1 MMILKK
7 IIVFILLFMFI
18 VPVVGCGNNNEDP
31 EEGANPPSQQTPV
44 DPNANFGDPVVPEKE
59 IVSLGVLDVMVSN
72 AIIQEDEYTLNDA
85 YYAKAPYLV
94 KRGAVKEGDEGYK
107 TCIDESKIN
116 ASYQAK
122 KLTFNDNSSEVKVLV
137 NGAQENEDV
146 LVTISVYVENF
157 SIRFLANED
166 EVIAE
171 TLLPNSWNKLTY
183 LSKVKKDSGDNLYVS
198 LKIDKIY
205 GSAVYFKDIAVKTYI
220 VEKNLLGGAILY
232 QLPSQTKMNASEY
245 EQNESYVLLTP
256 DKKIIVM
263 DGGCAG
269 DGEYLYNFIKCL
281 GNEVEAWFI
290 SHPHSDH
297 YMALTT
303 LLQNYELKINKL
315 YYDFG
320 DMNWIINNSP
330 SSMPLIQEFEKQV
343 KLHGITVQ
351 KPHKDDV
358 YEFGTVKVKV
368 LNNAEH
374 YSYYGGIDGMNSL
387 SIIYKV
393 YTANAS
399 ILFLGDADIDQGKWL
414 LENVSAEDLK
424 STIVQMAHHG
434 QNGVD
439 EDLYKAISPKICLW
453 PNVEWIWHNRYDTNS
468 YSTYYTRHWMQ
479 ELGVVKNYLAK
490 DGLCVIK

>member
-1 MMILKK
+1 MIFKK

-18 VPVVGCGNNNEDP
+18 VPVVGCGNNNKDP
-31 EEGANPPSQQTPV
+31 DEGTYPPSPQTPV

-59 IVSLGVLDVMVSN
+59 IVSLGVLDVMASN
-72 AIIQEDEYTLNDA
+72 ALIEEGAYSLTDA
-85 YYAKAPYLV
+85 YYAKVPYLV
-94 KRGAVKEGDEGYK
+94 KRGVVKEGDEGYK
-107 TCIDESKIN
+107 EHIDESKMN
-116 ASYQAK
+116 ATYQAK
-122 KLTFNDNSSEVKVLV
+122 KLTFSENSSEIKIFVD
-137 NGAQENEDV
+137 GAEENEDV
-146 LVTISVYVENF
+146 LVTMCVYTENF
-157 SIRFLANED
+157 SIRFSANEN
-166 EVIAE
+166 EVVAD

-183 LSKVKKDSGDNLYVS
+183 ISKVQKGSGNNLYVS
-198 LKIDKIY
+198 FMIDKIY
-205 GSAVYFKDIAVKTYI
+205 GSAVYVKDVAVKTYI

-232 QLPSQTKMNASEY
+232 QLPSQEKINSTEY
-245 EQNESYVLLTP
+245 NQNESYVLLTP

-263 DGGCAG
+263 DGGNAG

-297 YMALTT
+297 YMALTN
-303 LLQNYELKINKL
+303 LLQNYELNIKKL

-330 SSMPLIQEFEKQV
+330 GSMPLIQEFEKQV
-343 KLHGITVQ
+343 KLHGIPVQ
-351 KPHKDDV
+351 KPVKDDV
-358 YEFGTVKVKV
+358 YEFGSVKVKV

-374 YSYYGGIDGMNSL
+374 YSYYGGIGGMNSL

-399 ILFLGDADIDQGKWL
+399 ILFLGDADIDEGAWL
-414 LENVSAEDLK
+414 LENVSEEDLK

-439 EDLYKAISPKICLW
+439 EALYKVISPKICLW
-453 PNVEWIWHNRYDTNS
+453 PNVDWVWHNRYDTNI